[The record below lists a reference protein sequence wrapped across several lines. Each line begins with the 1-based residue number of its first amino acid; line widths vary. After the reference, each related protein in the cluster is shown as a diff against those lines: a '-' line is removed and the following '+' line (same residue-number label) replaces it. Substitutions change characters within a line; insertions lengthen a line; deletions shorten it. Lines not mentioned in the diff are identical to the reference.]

1 MLETVLHRVQN
12 RIQMMPRFGAAQSLR
27 RRVWQGAYWTLF
39 GYGASQLLRFGGNL
53 ILTRLLFPELFG
65 LMALVNTFLLG
76 LALLSDLGLS
86 AATVQNPRGNES
98 AFYNTVW
105 TIQSARGI
113 GLWCASFVLAIP
125 FAEFYG
131 EPLLRWVIPVAAVS
145 VLLAGFNSPRL
156 YLLERELRIRTVT
169 KIELGS
175 QVCGLVVMIG
185 WAWYAPGVWALVAG
199 GVFGAAVK
207 LAASHWVNRGTRNQ
221 LHSDA
226 SAARAVWAF
235 GKWIFLASAIGFFA
249 EQADRLMLGKVT
261 PLEILGVYG
270 IALTFAELP
279 RQITL
284 ALSSKVLFPAF
295 SILQSLPR
303 PELRAA
309 ITRHRTP
316 MLYLLAGAVAAL
328 VCFGDALVRFLY
340 DARYWQAAWMLPI
353 LALGLWPRL
362 LCGTLEPALFAIGKP
377 QYTTAAQATRVV
389 WTVGGVL
396 LGFALAGIFGA
407 IAAIALNDLLYY
419 LVIQVGLWR
428 EGLAATRQDAQ
439 VTFVF
444 LLLIGAV
451 LSARVLVGGRLP
463 F

>member
-1 MLETVLHRVQN
+1 
-12 RIQMMPRFGAAQSLR
+12 
-27 RRVWQGAYWTLF
+27 
-39 GYGASQLLRFGGNL
+39 
-53 ILTRLLFPELFG
+53 
-65 LMALVNTFLLG
+65 
-76 LALLSDLGLS
+76 
-86 AATVQNPRGNES
+86 
-98 AFYNTVW
+98 
-105 TIQSARGI
+105 
-113 GLWCASFVLAIP
+113 
-125 FAEFYG
+125 
-131 EPLLRWVIPVAAVS
+131 
-145 VLLAGFNSPRL
+145 
-156 YLLERELRIRTVT
+156 
-169 KIELGS
+169 
-175 QVCGLVVMIG
+175 
-185 WAWYAPGVWALVAG
+185 
-199 GVFGAAVK
+199 
-207 LAASHWVNRGTRNQ
+207 
-221 LHSDA
+221 
-226 SAARAVWAF
+226 
-235 GKWIFLASAIGFFA
+235 
-249 EQADRLMLGKVT
+249 
-261 PLEILGVYG
+261 
-270 IALTFAELP
+270 
-279 RQITL
+279 
-284 ALSSKVLFPAF
+284 
-295 SILQSLPR
+295 
-303 PELRAA
+303 
-309 ITRHRTP
+309 
-316 MLYLLAGAVAAL
+316 L

>member
-1 MLETVLHRVQN
+1 MLETVLQQVQN
-12 RIQMMPRFGAAQSLR
+12 RIQTLPRFGAAQSLR
-27 RRVWQGAYWTLF
+27 RRVWHGASWTLF

-76 LALLSDLGLS
+76 LALLSDLGLWTN
-86 AATVQNPRGNES
+86 TVRNPRGHEP
-98 AFYNTVW
+98 AFYNTIW
-105 TIQSARGI
+105 TIQSTRGV
-113 GLWCASFVLAIP
+113 GLWLASFVLAIP
-125 FAEFYG
+125 FAAFYG
-131 EPLLRWVIPVAAVS
+131 EPQLRWLIPVAALTI
-145 VLLAGFNSPRL
+145 LLAGFTSPRL
-156 YLLERELRIRTVT
+156 YLLERELRIGTVT

-175 QVCGLVVMIG
+175 QLGGLVVMIG
-185 WAWYAPGVWALVAG
+185 WAWYAPGVWALVG
-199 GVFGAAVK
+199 GNVFGAAVK
-207 LAASHWVNRGTRNQ
+207 LAASHWVNRGTRNR
-221 LHSDA
+221 LHWDA

-249 EQADRLMLGKVT
+249 EQADRLTLGKVA

-284 ALSSKVLFPAF
+284 ALSNKVLFPAY
-295 SILQSLPR
+295 SLLQDLPR
-303 PELRAA
+303 GELRAK
-309 ITRHRTP
+309 ITRHRAP

-328 VCFGDALVRFLY
+328 VCFGDALVRFFY

-377 QYTTAAQATRVV
+377 QYTTAAQMTRVV

-396 LGFALAGIFGA
+396 IGFALAGTLGA
-407 IAAIALNDLLYY
+407 IVAIALNDLLYY
-419 LVIQVGLWR
+419 LVIQIGLWR

-439 VTFVF
+439 VTLVF
-444 LLLIGAV
+444 LMLIGAV
-451 LSARVLVGGRLP
+451 LSARFLFGGGWQT
-463 F
+463 